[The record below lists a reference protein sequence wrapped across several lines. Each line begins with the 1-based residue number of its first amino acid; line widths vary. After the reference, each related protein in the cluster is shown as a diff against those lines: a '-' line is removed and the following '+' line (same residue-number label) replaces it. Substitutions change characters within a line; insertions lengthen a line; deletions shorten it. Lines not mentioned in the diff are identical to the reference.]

1 MSRLP
6 PLSRQHHLQRLR
18 GHLERDSFPRLQMM
32 LLVLLTAGSGLLASF
47 ALLHAGLT
55 HMGWRYG
62 AAFLLAYGVFL
73 GLLWL
78 WLRTRAED
86 YTDIPDLM
94 DLGNLVPSGPSADS
108 CSPTAEDLGGNFG
121 GGGASSHFDAPPV
134 AGVPSEPAVAAE
146 TLPDGSEAIGQAL
159 GAAAEGEELA
169 IPLIVL
175 VLAAALL
182 LSSAFIV
189 YSAPSLF
196 AELLLDGTLAA
207 TLYRRLHRLE
217 RRHWLQTALHQ
228 TFLPFLLTG
237 LLVTG
242 CGATLHHFSPGAH
255 TLGEAW
261 QQARMSQNAAT
272 GPTDKVR

>member
-1 MSRLP
+1 ML
-6 PLSRQHHLQRLR
+6 
-18 GHLERDSFPRLQMM
+18 

-86 YTDIPDLM
+86 YTDIPDLT
-94 DLGNLVPSGPSADS
+94 DLGNLAPSGPSVGGCA
-108 CSPTAEDLGGNFG
+108 PTAEGLGGNFG

-134 AGVPSEPAVAAE
+134 AGVLSEPAAPAE
-146 TLPDGSEAIGQAL
+146 TLPDGGKAIGQAL

-207 TLYRRLHRLE
+207 TLYRRLYRLE
-217 RRHWLQTALHQ
+217 RRHWLETALQQ
-228 TFLPFLLTG
+228 TLLPFLLTG

-242 CGATLHHFSPGAH
+242 CGVALHHFSPGAH

-261 QQARMSQNAAT
+261 QQARTAPNVT
-272 GPTDKVR
+272 GAPADSAR

>member
-1 MSRLP
+1 MTRPTALP
-6 PLSRQHHLQRLR
+6 RQRHLQRLR
-18 GHLERDSFPRLQMM
+18 WRLERDSFPRLQML

-55 HMGWRYG
+55 HMGWRYA

-86 YTDIPDLM
+86 YTDFPDL
-94 DLGNLVPSGPSADS
+94 SGFTSSDS
-108 CSPTAEDLGGNFG
+108 SSGGLPACEGLGGNFG
-121 GGGASSHFDAPPV
+121 GGGASGRFDL
-134 AGVPSEPAVAAE
+134 PAKLSPTPLE
-146 TLPDGSEAIGQAL
+146 TLPDNGGEAIGQTL

-169 IPLIVL
+169 IPLIVII
-175 VLAAALL
+175 LAAALV

-217 RRHWLQTALHQ
+217 RRHWLETALRQ
-228 TFLPFLLTG
+228 TLLPFLLTG

-242 CGATLHHFSPGAH
+242 CGAALHHFAPGAH

-261 QQARMSQNAAT
+261 QKARAPQDVT
-272 GPTDKVR
+272 TDPTDTPR

>member
-1 MSRLP
+1 MTRPTPLP
-6 PLSRQHHLQRLR
+6 RQRHLQRLR
-18 GHLERDSFPRLQMM
+18 WRLERDSFPRLQML

-86 YTDIPDLM
+86 YADIPDLT
-94 DLGNLVPSGPSADS
+94 DLGRLVPSEPSTS
-108 CSPTAEDLGGNFG
+108 GGSSTLEGLGGHFG
-121 GGGASSHFDAPPV
+121 GGGASSHFDAPAV
-134 AGVPSEPAVAAE
+134 AETLSEPAAPAE
-146 TLPDGSEAIGQAL
+146 ALSNGGDAIGQAL

-169 IPLIVL
+169 IPLIVI
-175 VLAAALL
+175 VLAAALV

-217 RRHWLQTALHQ
+217 RRHWLETALRQ
-228 TFLPFLLTG
+228 TLLPFLLTG

-242 CGATLHHFSPGAH
+242 CGAALHHFAPGAH

-261 QQARMSQNAAT
+261 QQARTPQNALSD
-272 GPTDKVR
+272 PTDKPR